1 VRGAAVADRP
11 DPRRTELAVLLAL
24 TPAQLAHQARRLGYH
39 APDRH
44 TAYVHCPQC
53 RGEVYAD
60 PARVAGRSGDDRSV
74 FPALDAAML
83 AHLPHCTNGA

>member
-1 VRGAAVADRP
+1 MPLAPMTPHLFRVAA
-11 DPRRTELAVLLAL
+11 DPFTG
-24 TPAQLAHQARRLGYH
+24 PAQVAHQARRHGYH

-44 TAYVHCPQC
+44 TAYVICPQC

-60 PARVAGRSGDDRSV
+60 PARVGGRSGDDRAV